1 METDKKGLVS
11 IIIPVLD
18 LGRARRLR
26 QMLRRPP
33 GLPELLQ
40 DIEQQTNVD
49 YEVIIICNDVNN
61 HKLLDYVNGS
71 ASVDKFCLNSHNAGV
86 SRSWNQ
92 GAQLAEGEFLCFI
105 NDDVELGA
113 GCLQTLLGV
122 FLDHGKDVGMAGPQG
137 GRFSGNG
144 DPGERLGLAGEIE
157 EADEISG
164 WLFMVRREAYDRAGG
179 FDIAFSPAG
188 YEEVDFAFRIR
199 QLGWRCLVV
208 PRADAAHHGYCGVSS
223 RNTEIAYLGKSI
235 STDELNRRNRQ
246 LFQAKW
252 DDLSRE
258 SGGKRPCG

>member
-1 METDKKGLVS
+1 METDKKGLIS

-18 LGRARRLR
+18 LERARRLR

-33 GLPELLQ
+33 GLPELLR
-40 DIEQQTNVD
+40 DIERQADVD
-49 YEVIIICNDVNN
+49 YEVVVVCNDVSNS
-61 HKLLDYVNGS
+61 KLLDYVKDS
-71 ASVDKFCLNSHNAGV
+71 DTVDKFCFNSHNAGV
-86 SRSWNQ
+86 ARSWNM
-92 GAQLAEGEFLCFI
+92 GAQLAEGEFLCFS

-122 FLDHGKDVGMAGPQG
+122 FLDHGNDVGMAGPQG
-137 GRFSGNG
+137 GRFFANG

-164 WLFMVRREAYDRAGG
+164 WLFMARREAYDQAGG
-179 FDIAFSPAG
+179 FDIGFSPAG

-208 PRADAAHHGYCGVSS
+208 PQAEAVHHGYSGVSS
-223 RNTEIAYLGKSI
+223 SNTEIAYLGKRI
-235 STDELNRRNRQ
+235 STDELNRRNRL

-252 DDLSRE
+252 DNLSGE
-258 SGGKRPCG
+258 TGEKRPCG